1 MKNFLGKFCKPSPV
15 SFYRMIFSVITAYVV
30 IFSFDLIVHVV
41 LLMPCYLATA
51 DVWNPRQ
58 EMGSRQLWYPVIQ
71 LMSAITISVFYVCWR
86 YRGEATSFVVSRRKL
101 YSDGL
106 GFGGFAGLLSG
117 ISMAGFYIYLPISG
131 TIAAAWLV
139 SELIKG
145 MAVGLALTAVY
156 PSTSTSNA

>member
-1 MKNFLGKFCKPSPV
+1 MKKFLGEWCSAPPV
-15 SFYRMIFSVITAYVV
+15 SIYRMIFSVITAFAV
-30 IFSFDLIVHVV
+30 IFCFDFVVHAV

-51 DVWNPRQ
+51 DVWNTPQ
-58 EMGSRQLWYPVIQ
+58 EMTSRQLWYPVVQ

-86 YRGEATSFVVSRRKL
+86 CRGGAHSSVLSRRKR

-117 ISMAGFYIYLPISG
+117 ISMAGFYIYLPIPG

-139 SELIKG
+139 SELVKG